1 METIDTIEG
10 CVVKHETSGT
20 NKPICVLGVLLTDK
34 GIEIREEMLSMLRGK
49 FDIYTVEQQAPGV
62 LFEYPALLYVRKL
75 TQDTG
80 KPCLYLHTK
89 GAANTNYAQPLVRKM
104 WYDELIGNHEKYL
117 EAVNT
122 NIPTVACPYCSLDG
136 VTWFNGFVANRLAME
151 HANVVKK
158 DDRYYFEAMF
168 SRKNCDGVTVK
179 GIVMDNIQKYNIQDM
194 FNDMSTKYGQ
204 PKLSALY

>member
-1 METIDTIEG
+1 METIDMIEG

-104 WYDELIGNHEKYL
+104 WYDELIGKNEKYL
-117 EAVNT
+117 ESVNKALT
-122 NIPTVACPYCSLDG
+122 IAKFVRFEVGEGMEKKNEDFAAEVAAQLG
-136 VTWFNGFVANRLAME
+136 
-151 HANVVKK
+151 
-158 DDRYYFEAMF
+158 
-168 SRKNCDGVTVK
+168 
-179 GIVMDNIQKYNIQDM
+179 
-194 FNDMSTKYGQ
+194 
-204 PKLSALY
+204 

>member
-1 METIDTIEG
+1 METIDMIEG
-10 CVVKHETSGT
+10 CAVKHETSST
-20 NKPICVLGVLLTDK
+20 NKPLCVLGVLLTDK
-34 GIEIREEMLSMLRGK
+34 GIEIREEILIMLRGK

-89 GAANTNYAQPLVRKM
+89 GAANPNYAQPLVRKM
-104 WYDELIGNHEKYL
+104 WYDELIGKHEKYL

-122 NIPTVACPYCSLDG
+122 NIPTVACPYCSPDG

-151 HANVVKK
+151 YANVVKN

-168 SRKNCDGVTVK
+168 SSKNCDGVTVK
-179 GIVMDNIQKYNIQDM
+179 GIVMDNIRKYNIQDM
-194 FNDMSTKYGQ
+194 FNDMSTKYGK